1 MMPQTRDLTV
11 LHLFTEIAIV
21 EHLLRN
27 RHDSFK
33 PANMTT
39 AQFGVLNHFVRNKLD
54 EATLS
59 MLAWSFQDDEDYMRG
74 KLLQLS
80 ELTYIETS
88 AIDGSN
94 SDLTVKITK
103 SGHLAHARALE
114 DVRPDVESF
123 LVDLSSTE
131 LETTVRVLQEIRR
144 TLDNLPDR

>member
-1 MMPQTRDLTV
+1 MPENRDLTV

-39 AQFGVLNHFVRNKLD
+39 GQFGVLNHFVRNKKS

-59 MLAWSFQDDEDYMRG
+59 ALAWSFQDEDDYMAE
-74 KLLQLS
+74 KVEQLRS
-80 ELTYIETS
+80 AEYVTTQAIE
-88 AIDGSN
+88 GSN
-94 SDLTVKITK
+94 IDLRVKITEA
-103 SGHLAHARALE
+103 GIAAHTRSLNE
-114 DVRPDVESF
+114 IRPEVESF
-123 LVDLSSTE
+123 LVDLTHVE
-131 LETTVRVLQEIRR
+131 LETAVKVLQEIRR

>member
-1 MMPQTRDLTV
+1 MPESRDLTV

-39 AQFGVLNHFVRNKLD
+39 AQFGILNHFVRNKLD
-54 EATLS
+54 EVTLS
-59 MLAWSFQDDEDYMRG
+59 MLAWSFQDDEDYMRE
-74 KLLQLS
+74 KLSQLS
-80 ELTYIETS
+80 ALFHIETS
-88 AIDGSN
+88 AIDGPN
-94 SDLTVKITK
+94 SDLLVKITK
-103 SGHLAHARALE
+103 SGILAHGRALE

-123 LVDLSSTE
+123 LVDLTSSE
-131 LETTVRVLQEIRR
+131 LETTVKVLQEIRR